1 MDTVDKAL
9 LERVAA
15 EIMGWKVLFLPVER
29 VYEADTIFFINEETD
44 QPIRGRIY
52 PIAPFALEPGDPP
65 YGVTWLRW
73 NPFAEA
79 WTEIVKA
86 ICDKGFLIDLHFGAD
101 EDTVK
106 VSTQDGYHSVSGSF
120 VGDATPGRALCEAA
134 LLLMDRTRNLL
145 EVL

>member
-1 MDTVDKAL
+1 VDKAL

-15 EIMGWKVLFLPVER
+15 EIMGWTVLDKPAELAQAAGMF
-29 VYEADTIFFINEETD
+29 FFIDDETNR
-44 QPIRGRIY
+44 PIRART
-52 PIAPFALEPGDPP
+52 FAFSPDLLEPDDPP
-65 YGVTWLRW
+65 YGLSWKVW

-86 ICDKGFLIDLHFGAD
+86 ICDKGFLIDLRFGAD

-120 VGDATPGRALCEAA
+120 TGDATPGRALCEAA